1 MRRRLQGG
9 RPRPAGSRRAGRAW
23 AHARAEFARLHGI
36 VDRVTEEQ
44 AQYKMQS
51 DMAGTGDAGRF
62 AAIAARILEKGAD
75 GLRTLE
81 DVSSKLGA
89 VRLAPKAAS
98 GARNPEDIGR
108 IGGPGPGWLRP

>member
-9 RPRPAGSRRAGRAW
+9 RPRQAGSRRAGRAW

-98 GARNPEDIGR
+98 GAATRRTLAGSAGR
-108 IGGPGPGWLRP
+108 GRGG